1 MLDLESGSEEEE
13 LGLVRLAFEHF
24 KRLFNGP
31 SCAHYCSA
39 LLEDLFQG
47 SFEVLGNLLED
58 LRERIADAEACVHR
72 LYGARKFFTQAR
84 VIAVLLLGDPRIEEE
99 QRTDER
105 GKGEDE
111 RS

>member
-39 LLEDLFQG
+39 LLKDLFQG

-58 LRERIADAEACVHR
+58 LREGIADAKACVHR
-72 LYGARKFFTQAR
+72 LYGARKFFAQAR

-105 GKGEDE
+105 SKGKDE